1 MTEPICAVAVDAA
14 TYAIDKLY
22 SYRVPD
28 ELREQVQIGTRV
40 LVPFGFG
47 NKRAE
52 AVVLAF
58 REDAGGIKLKPVIEV
73 LDDTPILTAQQL
85 KLAAWMRERLYC
97 TYFDCVRV
105 LLPAGLWF
113 KRNETYTLAPDADLA
128 ALRRR
133 EGDAGRVMQLFDQP
147 GQTLALSDIRQ
158 RLGGRSVTGVLDA
171 LAGEG
176 VLTYHSNTVQKSSDK
191 TEKMLALDME
201 ASEAMARI
209 SRRSPARMDVVSV
222 LADGGWMSQ
231 KELIYMTGVTDAALR
246 DMVKKGI
253 LRARQEERLRAP
265 DFSDVPPAAPPVL
278 SAQQQQAYDGLAAL
292 MDENAPRAALL
303 FGVTGSGKT
312 QVYLQLIAHALEQ
325 GKCAIVLV
333 PEIGLTP
340 QVLRQ
345 FAARFGDLVAVLHS
359 ALSAGER
366 YDSFKKIQSG
376 RARVVIGTRS
386 AVFAPVQNLGVLIV
400 DEEQDGA
407 YKSEQS
413 PRYHARDVAKYR
425 VASPR
430 DHARV
435 VAKSR
440 AAHENALL
448 VLGSATPSVETYYGA
463 KQGKYPVFTLT
474 ERFLGASLPEV
485 QIADL
490 RGQAR
495 EGRSGVIGQQLESEL
510 IDTLNRGKQTI
521 LFLNRRGNSRVIGC
535 ALCGWVPECPYC
547 STSMTY
553 HSASGRAM
561 CHYCGASVKITGKCP
576 VCGGEHLFTE
586 TPGTQKVEQELHEK
600 FPSARVLRMDA
611 DTMTTK
617 GAHEKLLSQFAKGGA
632 DILLGTQMV
641 TKGLDFENVTLV
653 GVLDADQSLYAQDY
667 RARERT
673 FSLITQVVG
682 RAGRRFD
689 TGKAVIQTYSPTHPV
704 ILTAARQDYEA
715 LFERELETR
724 QALQC
729 PPVCDLTV
737 LTAVGEVEQQVLAS
751 LLALKT
757 RLQSLMEGQY
767 ADVKAPV
774 LGPAA
779 AQMVKVM
786 GRYRYHLT
794 MRAQNT
800 ARWRSLI
807 AGVMREFALDSKN
820 RNVSIFADENPD
832 M

>member
-1 MTEPICAVAVDAA
+1 MTEQICAVAVDAA

-58 REDAGGIKLKPVIEV
+58 REDAGGHKLKPVIEV

-97 TYFDCVRV
+97 TFFDCVHV
-105 LLPAGLWF
+105 MLPAGLWF
-113 KRNETYTLAPDADLA
+113 KRNETYTLAPDIDLA
-128 ALRRR
+128 ALRQRD
-133 EGDAGRVMQLFDQP
+133 GDAGRVLSLFDQP
-147 GQTLALSDIRQ
+147 GQTLAVSDIRQ
-158 RLGGRSVTGVLDA
+158 RLGGKSVTRVLDA
-171 LAGEG
+171 LTGEG
-176 VLTYHSNTVQKSSDK
+176 VLIYHSNTVQKSGDK

-201 ASEAMARI
+201 AGEAMARI
-209 SRRSPARMDVVSV
+209 SRRSPARLDVVSV

-231 KELIYMTGVTDAALR
+231 KELVYMTGVTDAALR

-253 LRARQEERLRAP
+253 LRTRQEERLRTP
-265 DFSDVPPAAPPVL
+265 DFSEVPPAPPPVL
-278 SAQQQQAYDGLAAL
+278 STQQQQAYERLAAL
-292 MDENAPRAALL
+292 MDEDAPRAALL

-312 QVYLQLIAHALEQ
+312 QVYLKLIAHALEQ
-325 GKCAIVLV
+325 GKSAIVLV

-340 QVLRQ
+340 QVMRQ
-345 FAARFGDLVAVLHS
+345 FAAQFGDTVAVLHS

-366 YDSFKKIQSG
+366 YDSFKKIKSG

-386 AVFAPVQNLGVLIV
+386 AVFAPVERLGVLIL

-425 VASPR
+425 
-430 DHARV
+430 
-435 VAKSR
+435 
-440 AAHENALL
+440 AAHESALL

-463 KQGKYPVFTLT
+463 KQGKYPVFSLT
-474 ERFLGASLPEV
+474 ERFMGTSLPEV

-495 EGRSGVIGQQLESEL
+495 EGRSGVIGQQLESDL
-510 IDTLNRGKQTI
+510 IDTLNKGKQSI

-535 ALCGWVPECPYC
+535 ALCGWVPECPSC

-561 CHYCGASVKITGKCP
+561 CHYCGASVKITGTCP
-576 VCGGEHLFTE
+576 VCGGTSLFTE
-586 TPGTQKVEQELHEK
+586 TPGTQRVEQELHEK

-617 GAHEKLLSQFAKGGA
+617 GAHEKLLTQFAKGGA

-689 TGKAVIQTYSPTHPV
+689 TGKAVIQTYSPTHSV

-715 LFERELETR
+715 FYEREMETR

-751 LLALKT
+751 LLSLKT

-800 ARWRSLI
+800 ARWRALI
-807 AGVMREFALDSKN
+807 AGVMREFLQDSKN
-820 RNVSIFADENPD
+820 RGITLFADENPD
-832 M
+832 L